1 MLALLANFGKE
12 KPEAVVRQIL
22 HNIGQLSES
31 KNAFLKYQEQL
42 LVLSRLRDLTDT
54 TTQAADVERS
64 FVEMIAKDLGIALP
78 KF

>member
-54 TTQAADVERS
+54 TTVVTHISTKVRPPRS
-64 FVEMIAKDLGIALP
+64 N
-78 KF
+78 